1 MSCPVALKQGAFVA
15 ISIFFLLFLPIIGL
29 YSAKNHYLRVMKMK
43 IELKRLFLFA
53 VISVGVML
61 LADSLWV
68 ALATLVLL
76 FVADYLLAIWEN
88 NRNKKADEH
97 DDKSE

>member
-1 MSCPVALKQGAFVA
+1 
-15 ISIFFLLFLPIIGL
+15 
-29 YSAKNHYLRVMKMK
+29 MK
-43 IELKRLFLFA
+43 IGLKRLFLFT

-88 NRNKKADEH
+88 NRNKKAEEH